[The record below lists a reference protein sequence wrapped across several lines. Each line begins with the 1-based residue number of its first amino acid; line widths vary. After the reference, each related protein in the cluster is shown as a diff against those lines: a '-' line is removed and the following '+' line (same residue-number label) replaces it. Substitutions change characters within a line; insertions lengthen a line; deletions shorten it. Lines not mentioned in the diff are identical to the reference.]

1 MTVLAESS
9 TVVLEGKEPRQRL
22 PFYHSK
28 PINDNHQ
35 TIKPQPMITKQFFK
49 TVFLLAFLGIAI
61 TPSVAQ
67 NHVLR
72 DHDTSLQIT
81 TSEELYKV
89 VRIVDG
95 DTFYAKSAQGIN
107 LKYRL
112 IGINTP
118 EFSHFGR
125 PEQPFAQEA
134 TDYLIDLIKDEH
146 LILKYDVQK
155 QDKYGRELVYAYL
168 PDGTFINSKL
178 MAAGWAQI
186 MTIPPNVA
194 HTSCFL
200 AQQHQAQSQ
209 NLGIWAH

>member
-1 MTVLAESS
+1 MIS
-9 TVVLEGKEPRQRL
+9 T
-22 PFYHSK
+22 
-28 PINDNHQ
+28 NH
-35 TIKPQPMITKQFFK
+35 FK
-49 TVFLLAFLGIAI
+49 TIAFIILLTIAASSSI
-61 TPSVAQ
+61 AQ

-81 TSEELYKV
+81 TSEELHKV

-95 DTFYAKSAQGIN
+95 DTFYAKSEQGIT

-134 TDYLIDLIKDEH
+134 TDYLIGLIKDQR
-146 LILKYDVQK
+146 LILRYDVQK

-178 MAAGWAQI
+178 MTAGWAQI

-200 AQQHQAQSQ
+200 AQQHQAQSHR
-209 NLGIWAH
+209 LGIWARSLRIKD

>member
-1 MTVLAESS
+1 MNTKHILKALLYLTFS
-9 TVVLEGKEPRQRL
+9 T
-22 PFYHSK
+22 S
-28 PINDNHQ
+28 IS
-35 TIKPQPMITKQFFK
+35 TTTM
-49 TVFLLAFLGIAI
+49 
-61 TPSVAQ
+61 AQ
-67 NHVLR
+67 NHILR
-72 DHDTSLQIT
+72 DHDTSLQISS
-81 TSEELYKV
+81 SEELHKV

-95 DTFYAKSAQGIN
+95 DTFYAKSNQGIT

-134 TDYLIDLIKDEH
+134 TDYLIDLLKDH
-146 LILKYDVQK
+146 YVILKYDVQH

-178 MAAGWAQI
+178 MTAGWAQI

-200 AQQHQAQSQ
+200 AQ
-209 NLGIWAH
+209 

>member
-1 MTVLAESS
+1 MIPMTHTKAIAFIILLTIAASS
-9 TVVLEGKEPRQRL
+9 
-22 PFYHSK
+22 S
-28 PINDNHQ
+28 I
-35 TIKPQPMITKQFFK
+35 
-49 TVFLLAFLGIAI
+49 
-61 TPSVAQ
+61 AQ

-72 DHDTSLQIT
+72 DHDISLQIT
-81 TSEELYKV
+81 NAEELYQIVK
-89 VRIVDG
+89 IVDG
-95 DTFYAKSAQGIN
+95 DTFFAKSEQGIT

-134 TDYLIDLIKDEH
+134 TDFLAALLKDRYV
-146 LILKYDVQK
+146 ILKYDVQR

-178 MAAGWAQI
+178 MTAGWAQI

-209 NLGIWAH
+209 NLGIWARSLSLKDR

>member
-1 MTVLAESS
+1 
-9 TVVLEGKEPRQRL
+9 
-22 PFYHSK
+22 
-28 PINDNHQ
+28 
-35 TIKPQPMITKQFFK
+35 MITKQFYK
-49 TVFLLAFLGIAI
+49 AAFLLAFLGIAI
-61 TPSVAQ
+61 TSTSSQ

-72 DHDTSLQIT
+72 HHNTPKQLKVLQEFGLQEVYDI
-81 TSEELYKV
+81 V
-89 VRIVDG
+89 HIVDG
-95 DTFYAKSAQGIN
+95 DTFYAKNSQGIK

-134 TDYLIDLIKDEH
+134 TDYLALLLKDKQV
-146 LILKYDVQK
+146 ILKYDVQHK
-155 QDKYGRELVYAYL
+155 DKYGRELVYAYL

-178 MAAGWAQI
+178 ISEGYAQI

-200 AQQHQAQSQ
+200 AQQHQAQAKH
-209 NLGIWAH
+209 LGIWKNIDLDH